1 MVGKEEEG
9 KEEKKG
15 ERERGKRKD
24 KSTCISHPAPQSHVY
39 VCILHVSLVSIEAT
53 GCLSLWNWRYRL

>member
-1 MVGKEEEG
+1 MVGEQEEG

-15 ERERGKRKD
+15 ERARKD

-39 VCILHVSLVSIEAT
+39 VGISHVCLVSIEAT
-53 GCLSLWNWRYRL
+53 GCLSLWNWSYRF